1 MKFSGHETFQVR
13 EGWLHKG
20 LKLIFQKP
28 QMMGDGF
35 VSDHL
40 GVGRS
45 MAKSIRHWLIAT
57 KLAEPI
63 PASAGNKRPV
73 LQFTEF
79 GELVWEHD
87 PYFLELGTWWMLH
100 INLVNNPEV
109 STSWAWFFNSF
120 SHDRFGR
127 SVCLESLRRHIEMA
141 RKRSPSMSTLERD
154 LGCLLLSYARTI
166 PAQDVDPEDG
176 ADSPFRE
183 LGLMNYFKSSGYY
196 QVNQAAK
203 EISSQ
208 LFGYAMSTAFDEL
221 GQSRKFADISIGDA
235 TRKSGGPGRVFCMT
249 GESLFETVSRIE
261 SHEQDKIS
269 IAGMAGERVIRMSC
283 LKPIEWAKQ
292 FYLNVAEG
300 SYVA

>member
-20 LKLIFQKP
+20 MKLVSEEP
-28 QMMGDGF
+28 ELMGGEF

-40 GVGRS
+40 GVGRN

-57 KLAEPI
+57 ELAEVTA
-63 PASAGNKRPV
+63 ASASKKKPI
-73 LQFTEF
+73 LQPTEF
-79 GELVWEHD
+79 GSLVWEND
-87 PYFLELGTWWMLH
+87 PYFMELGTWWMLH
-100 INLVNNPEV
+100 ANLVNNPGV
-109 STSWAWFFNSF
+109 ATSWAWFFNSF

-141 RKRSPSMSTLERD
+141 RKRPPSTSTLERD

-166 PAQDVDPEDG
+166 PAQVVDPEDG
-176 ADSPFRE
+176 ADSPFRD

-196 QVNQAAK
+196 QLNQAAK
-203 EISSQ
+203 ELPPSI
-208 LFGYAMSTAFDEL
+208 FGYAMAKAFDEF
-221 GQSRKFADISIGDA
+221 GRDRKSVDVSIGDA
-235 TRKSGGPGRVFCMT
+235 TRKPGGPGRVFCLT

-261 SHEQDKIS
+261 SLEQSEIG
-269 IAGMAGERVIRMSC
+269 IAGMAGERVIRVRC
-283 LKPIEWAKQ
+283 LKPCDWAKQ
-292 FYLNVAEG
+292 LYLNVGEG

>member
-20 LKLIFQKP
+20 MKLIRHAP
-28 QMMGDGF
+28 QMMGDEF
-35 VSDHL
+35 VSDYL
-40 GVGRS
+40 GVGRN

-57 KLAEPI
+57 KLAEPN
-63 PASAGNKRPV
+63 PAATGGKRPI

-79 GELVWEHD
+79 GELIWEHD

-100 INLVNNPEV
+100 TNLVNNPEV
-109 STSWAWFFNSF
+109 STSWAWFFSSF

-141 RKRSPSMSTLERD
+141 RKRPPSTSTLERD

-166 PAQDVDPEDG
+166 PSQDVDPEDG

-183 LGLMNYFKSSGYY
+183 LGLLNYFKSSGYY

-203 EISSQ
+203 ELPASV
-208 LFGYAMSTAFDEL
+208 FGYAMSKAFDEFS
-221 GQSRKFADISIGDA
+221 QARKSADVSIGDA
-235 TRKSGGPGRVFCMT
+235 ARKPGGPGRVFCLT

-261 SHEQDKIS
+261 SLEQDEIS
-269 IAGMAGERVIRMSC
+269 IAGMAGERVIRMRC
-283 LKPIEWAKQ
+283 LKPLEWAKQ